1 MIRKAA
7 EMCNEVRE
15 NMRGGP
21 GAVAI
26 RHLFTSDE
34 IQAKTRLC
42 ARLIIPPG
50 AGIGP
55 HRHEQEDELFV
66 VIGGE
71 GVVEED
77 GRAVRVAAGDAVL
90 TGRGGS
96 HAVRNEGGEPL
107 EMLAVIMCYA

>member
-7 EMCNEVRE
+7 EMRSEVRE
-15 NMRGGP
+15 NMRGGA
-21 GAVAI
+21 GAVSI
-26 RHLFTSDE
+26 RHIFNSDE

-55 HRHEQEDELFV
+55 HCHEREDELFV
-66 VIGGE
+66 VVSGE

-90 TGRGGS
+90 TGRGGT
-96 HAVRNEGGEPL
+96 HAVRNESNAPL

>member
-7 EMCNEVRE
+7 EMHSEVRE

-21 GAVAI
+21 GAVTI
-26 RHLFTSDE
+26 RHIFNADE
-34 IQAKTRLC
+34 IRAKTRLC
-42 ARLIIPPG
+42 ARLTIPPG

-55 HRHEQEDELFV
+55 HRHDHEDELFV

-71 GVVEED
+71 GVVDED
-77 GRAVRVAAGDAVL
+77 GRSVRVAAGDAVL

-96 HAVRNEGGEPL
+96 HAVRNDGNAPL
-107 EMLAVIMCYA
+107 EMLAVIMCYP